1 MSELQIEMRNFEFD
15 WLHVIEEILS
25 VPSTGTAEANIPDSD
40 PQDAD
45 ETLMYDMVP
54 DLSFYPSDGSGRTAV
69 SLKLYRWPSIS
80 HENISNSVRHL
91 SHILDTGGYKK
102 GIVIFTVPMP
112 MKLKFFEAENVSIW
126 DLVRLREVAS
136 KDEALLEKLDDLIS
150 QTTVDGQPFLIPY
163 PSEDE
168 LAPRARHVGKG
179 TKLAEDIRRTAGGP
193 DGWREYEELCEKA
206 VKLLFKSKIAGWKTQ
221 NSTIDGLNRMDM
233 IGRITQGIHSF
244 WSMIQTDFQTR
255 YVVFE
260 AKNSN
265 KPISQE
271 QVWTTEKYL
280 FTKGLRS
287 VAVIL
292 ARSEISNGARKA
304 AEGVLRE
311 NGKLILFLTSEDLC
325 SMLEELD
332 RGDDPD
338 NLLFSKMD
346 KMLMEMGR

>member
-1 MSELQIEMRNFEFD
+1 
-15 WLHVIEEILS
+15 
-25 VPSTGTAEANIPDSD
+25 
-40 PQDAD
+40 
-45 ETLMYDMVP
+45 MYDTVP
-54 DLSFYPSDGSGRTAV
+54 DLSFSPSNGSGRTAV

-80 HENISNSVRHL
+80 HESISNSVHHL
-91 SHILDTGGYKK
+91 SQILDAGGYEK
-102 GIVIFTVPMP
+102 GIVLFTVPMSGRH
-112 MKLKFFEAENVSIW
+112 KSFETENVSIW
-126 DLVRLREVAS
+126 DLDRLRELAS
-136 KDEALLEKLDDLIS
+136 KDEALLERLDDLVS
-150 QTTVDGQPFLIPY
+150 QTTVDGQPY
-163 PSEDE
+163 PIAYPPEDE
-168 LAPRARHVGKG
+168 PGVRVRHVGKG
-179 TKLAEDIRRTAGGP
+179 AKLAEALRGTAGGP
-193 DGWREYEELCEKA
+193 DGWREYEELCEHA
-206 VKLLFKSKIAGWKTQ
+206 IKLLFKSKIAGWKTQ
-221 NSTIDGLNRMDM
+221 NSTTDGLNRMDM
-233 IGRITQGIHSF
+233 IGRITQGAHSF

-287 VAVIL
+287 VAVIM
-292 ARSEISNGARKA
+292 ARSEISSGARKA

-311 NGKLILFLTSEDLC
+311 NGKLILFLTLGDLC

-346 KMLMEMGR
+346 QMLMEMGR